1 LNLTGKRYSFAVSFS
16 NPFCFRGCNTAG
28 GLEMTVT
35 DRRKKRQEIN
45 RFVVWVRQL
54 DELLRA
60 RVLNDL
66 KDQGELGELVV
77 QLIEEPDR
85 RRYPWVLL
93 DDDYARNT
101 VVLKIGQEMEV
112 LARSQASLP
121 ATA

>member
-1 LNLTGKRYSFAVSFS
+1 
-16 NPFCFRGCNTAG
+16 
-28 GLEMTVT
+28 MTVT